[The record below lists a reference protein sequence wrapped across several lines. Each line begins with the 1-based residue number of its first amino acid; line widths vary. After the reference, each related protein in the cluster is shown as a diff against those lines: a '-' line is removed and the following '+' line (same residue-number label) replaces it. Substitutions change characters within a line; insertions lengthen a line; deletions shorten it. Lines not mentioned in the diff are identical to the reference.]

1 MSLGTADTVSLSN
14 LVSAGCAGFRGEDRG
29 DDGAG
34 PLRAAAGSGPSAH
47 RHERS
52 PEDPGVAHLT
62 TTNAQANDLG
72 GR

>member
-1 MSLGTADTVSLSN
+1 MQTERVKLGRTV
-14 LVSAGCAGFRGEDRG
+14 
-29 DDGAG
+29 
-34 PLRAAAGSGPSAH
+34 SGPSAH

-62 TTNAQANDLG
+62 ATTAQANDLG